1 MYKHLKDLRES
12 LGMTQEEFGNSVGVA
27 KSTYNNYETG
37 IRNPKSD
44 FWIAVAQKYNVT
56 IDYLMGHSD
65 DPHSIGPDVK
75 QSPGTNESVPRD
87 GREYEIMGLVY
98 GLDDSQKDFLISLLE
113 VVASKN
119 QQKHLSVQVSEAE
132 STPISGDHDQT

>member
-1 MYKHLKDLRES
+1 
-12 LGMTQEEFGNSVGVA
+12 MTFLDKLDMLMANQGLNKRKLSILSGVA
-27 KSTYNNYETG
+27 YT
-37 IRNPKSD
+37 
-44 FWIAVAQKYNVT
+44 T
-56 IDYLMGHSD
+56 IDGFYKRGYENAQLSNLRKIAKALNTSLDFLVTD
-65 DPHSIGPDVK
+65 DSEETNK
-75 QSPGTNESVPRD
+75 SPGTDESVPRD